1 MSYRNIIH
9 LLGTLLVAVAVAMIP
24 AALLGVRE
32 GLAKEWLLAIA
43 IPAAIG
49 LGARFATAHGSHLT
63 ARESLTVVGLAWLAI
78 VIVGAIPFVT
88 TGVSPSLAGAVF
100 ESVSGFTT
108 TGATIYPV
116 IEDLPASIL
125 LWRSLCHWIGG
136 MGIIVLGV
144 AILPLLGV
152 GGAQLFFAEA
162 PGITTD
168 RIRPRIA
175 TTARLLWGVYV
186 GMTVLLAVL
195 YLVLGMSG
203 FDAVNHAMSALATG
217 GFSTRTAS
225 MGYYSAPIQWVTIV
239 FMFLAGVNFTLH
251 YRALTGRPLAPF
263 RNAEFRWYLVS
274 TLLSAVVCFLVLG
287 VTGAAWS
294 VDVARDS
301 LFSVV
306 SIHSTTGF
314 GTADFAA
321 WPVVLQTILLALMFV
336 GGMGGSTGGGFK
348 MIRGAVVAQHVLG
361 EMRKVLHPRAVIVTR
376 VGGQPIRSDLVLKV
390 LAFLAMYMGTHA
402 IGTAILAALGSDL
415 VTALSASL
423 AALSSIGPGLGEVG
437 PAGHY
442 GGMSP
447 AALIVLS
454 ALMLLGR
461 LEFYTLLVL
470 LIPSTWSRG
479 HRTPRPREL
488 RRLRRR
494 LAGPPDGAPSARIDP
509 HSTGT
514 EIR

>member
-1 MSYRNIIH
+1 LNYRHILH
-9 LLGTLLVAVAVAMIP
+9 MLGGLLIAASVAMIP
-24 AALLGVRE
+24 AAVLGIRDGLTEAWLVAMAIPGLLGLSLWFVTPKHPE
-32 GLAKEWLLAIA
+32 LN
-43 IPAAIG
+43 
-49 LGARFATAHGSHLT
+49 
-63 ARESLTVVGLAWLAI
+63 AREALTIVGLAWLAI
-78 VIVGAIPFVT
+78 VAAGAIPFFT
-88 TGVSPSLAGAVF
+88 TGVAPSIAGALF

-116 IEDLPASIL
+116 IEDLPTSIL
-125 LWRSLCHWIGG
+125 LWRSLSHWIGG

-162 PGITTD
+162 PGITSD
-168 RIRPRIA
+168 KIRPRIA

-186 GMTVLLAVL
+186 GLTGALMAA
-195 YLVLGMSG
+195 YLGLGMSF
-203 FDAVNHAMSALATG
+203 FDALNHSMSALATG

-225 MGYYSAPIQWVTIV
+225 MGYYSPAIQWVTV
-239 FMFLAGVNFTLH
+239 LFMFFAGVNFTLH
-251 YRALTGRPLAPF
+251 YRALTGKPLALF
-263 RNAEFRWYLVS
+263 RNAEFRWYL
-274 TLLSAVVCFLVLG
+274 TSAILFSLVCFVVLG
-287 VTGAAWS
+287 LSGNDWS
-294 VDVARDS
+294 TDLARDS
-301 LFSVV
+301 VFSVV

-321 WPVVLQTILLALMFV
+321 WPVLLQSLLLALMFV

-361 EMRKVLHPRAVIVTR
+361 EIRKVLHPKAVIVTR
-376 VGGQPIRSDLVLKV
+376 VGGHPIRQDLVLKV

-423 AALSSIGPGLGEVG
+423 AALSSIGPGLSEVG
-437 PAGHY
+437 PAANYGH
-442 GGMSP
+442 MSDT
-447 AALIVLS
+447 ALLVLS

-470 LIPSTWSRG
+470 LVPSTWARG
-479 HRTPRPREL
+479 HRTPRPKMAAVRK
-488 RRLRRR
+488 RLRGWRGEADP
-494 LAGPPDGAPSARIDP
+494 LSSWPPMA
-509 HSTGT
+509 
-514 EIR
+514 E

>member
-1 MSYRNIIH
+1 MSYRNILH
-9 LLGTLLVAVAVAMIP
+9 LLGGLLVAVAIAMIP
-24 AALLGVRE
+24 AAGVGFVEGLGPAWLLGM
-32 GLAKEWLLAIA
+32 A
-43 IPAAIG
+43 IPG
-49 LGARFATAHGSHLT
+49 LTGLVLWFATPRSGELN
-63 ARESLTVVGLAWLAI
+63 AREALTIVGLAWIAI
-78 VIVGAIPFVT
+78 VLAGAIPFLT
-88 TGVSPSLAGAVF
+88 TNVAPDVAGAVF

-116 IEDLPASIL
+116 IEELPDSIL
-125 LWRSLCHWIGG
+125 LWRSLSHWIGG

-186 GMTVLLAVL
+186 GLTAVL
-195 YLVLGMSG
+195 IVAYLLLGMSP

-225 MGYYSAPIQWVTIV
+225 MGYYSAPIQWVTII
-239 FMFLAGVNFTLH
+239 FMFFAGVNFTLH
-251 YRALTGRPLAPF
+251 YRALTGRPLALL
-263 RNAEFRWYLVS
+263 RNAEFKWYL
-274 TLLSAVVCFLVLG
+274 LSCVLFSAACFVVLG
-287 VTGAAWS
+287 YTYGTWTLE
-294 VDVARDS
+294 VARDS
-301 LFSVV
+301 IFSVV

-314 GTADFAA
+314 GTADFAT
-321 WPVVLQTILLALMFV
+321 WPVLLQSFLLALMFV

-348 MIRGAVVAQHVLG
+348 MIRGAVVAQHVFG
-361 EMRKVLHPRAVIVTR
+361 EIRKVLHPRAVIVTR

-402 IGTAILAALGSDL
+402 IGTAVLAALGSDL

-437 PAGHY
+437 PAGNY
-442 GGMSP
+442 SGMSS
-447 AALIVLS
+447 AALVVLS
-454 ALMLLGR
+454 VLMLLGR

-470 LIPSTWSRG
+470 LIPSTWTRG
-479 HRTPRPREL
+479 HRTPRPKLTAVRRKFRGWKGEADPLSSWPPFRE
-488 RRLRRR
+488 
-494 LAGPPDGAPSARIDP
+494 
-509 HSTGT
+509 
-514 EIR
+514 

>member
-1 MSYRNIIH
+1 LNYRHILH
-9 LLGTLLVAVAVAMIP
+9 LLGGLLIAVSLAMIP
-24 AALLGVRE
+24 AAALGIRD
-32 GLAKEWLLAIA
+32 GLTEAWLLAMA
-43 IPAAIG
+43 IPG
-49 LGARFATAHGSHLT
+49 LVGLFLWFVTPRHPELN
-63 ARESLTVVGLAWLAI
+63 AREALTIVGLAWLAI
-78 VIVGAIPFVT
+78 VAAGAIPFIT
-88 TGVSPSLAGAVF
+88 TGVTPSVAGALF

-116 IEDLPASIL
+116 IEDLPSSIL
-125 LWRSLCHWIGG
+125 LWRSLSHWIGG

-168 RIRPRIA
+168 KIRPRIA

-186 GMTVLLAVL
+186 GLTGALMAAYLL
-195 YLVLGMSG
+195 LGMSF
-203 FDAVNHAMSALATG
+203 FDALNHSMSALATG

-225 MGYYSAPIQWVTIV
+225 MGYYSAAIQWVTV
-239 FMFLAGVNFTLH
+239 LFMFFAGVNFTLH
-251 YRALTGRPLAPF
+251 YRALTGRPLALF
-263 RNAEFRWYLVS
+263 RNAEFRWYL
-274 TLLSAVVCFLVLG
+274 TSAILFSLVCFVVLG
-287 VTGAAWS
+287 LSGNPWS
-294 VDVARDS
+294 TDLARDS
-301 LFSVV
+301 VFSVV

-321 WPVVLQTILLALMFV
+321 WPVLLQSLLLALMFV

-348 MIRGAVVAQHVLG
+348 MIRAAVVAQHVLG
-361 EMRKVLHPRAVIVTR
+361 EIRKVLHPRAVIVTR
-376 VGGQPIRSDLVLKV
+376 VGGQPIRQDLVLKV

-423 AALSSIGPGLGEVG
+423 AALSSIGPGLGDVG
-437 PAGHY
+437 PASNYGH
-442 GGMSP
+442 MSDT
-447 AALIVLS
+447 ALLVLS

-470 LIPSTWSRG
+470 LVPSTWARG
-479 HRTPRPREL
+479 HRTPRPKMTGIRK
-488 RRLRRR
+488 RLRGWRGEADP
-494 LAGPPDGAPSARIDP
+494 LSSWPPMA
-509 HSTGT
+509 
-514 EIR
+514 E